1 MPAGTHGHHRGSIVG
16 FSAPRHRKRYVT
28 ALRTFITSAG
38 RKHAI
43 QAPPRAGRSD
53 RRRRGTPRRAA
64 AGERLRSHIA
74 VGVATAGEP
83 RRFAKVVE
91 LRAKVGKVVVQRD
104 VVLEPPDLASSTVL
118 WNAISACAVL
128 ISNAAYQAPRSGPLN
143 RLPSGC
149 ACVKDALTTRQYGT
163 PYTSSC
169 TSMPGNR
176 SFSASRR
183 SFVALSRS
191 KMSRRCPSLSAIR
204 KSTLLPTSPYCEG
217 ISRCVSRRRKMDVP
231 CNPWVR

>member
-104 VVLEPPDLASSTVL
+104 VVLEPPDLGEFDRPVERDLGLRGPDLECSVPGTPLRTVEPAAERMRVRERRIDDT
-118 WNAISACAVL
+118 AI
-128 ISNAAYQAPRSGPLN
+128 
-143 RLPSGC
+143 
-149 ACVKDALTTRQYGT
+149 GT

-169 TSMPGNR
+169 TPMPGNR

-204 KSTLLPTSPYCEG
+204 TSTLLPTSPCCEG

-231 CNPWVR
+231 GNPWLR